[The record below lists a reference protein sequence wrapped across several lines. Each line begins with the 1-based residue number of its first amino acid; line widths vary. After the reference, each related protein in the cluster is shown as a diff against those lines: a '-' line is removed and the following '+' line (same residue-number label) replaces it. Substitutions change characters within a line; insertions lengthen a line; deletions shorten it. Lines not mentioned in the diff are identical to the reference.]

1 MPYTRPANSVR
12 DSSRI
17 ENAAALLSE
26 LKAIGITVE
35 RKRRNKAWK
44 LVVRGPVGALTQ
56 DVLSRIQVNAAPI
69 RDHLLSLEARE
80 QADRQWLADR
90 GLPVPDRTDVAEAGS
105 SPPKV
110 EVVI

>member
-1 MPYTRPANSVR
+1 MPYYPANSIR
-12 DSSRI
+12 DASRV
-17 ENAAALLSE
+17 ENPEALLAK
-26 LKAIGITVE
+26 LGAKGITVE
-35 RKRRNKAWK
+35 RRRRNKRWK

-90 GLPVPDRTDVAEAGS
+90 GLPIPDEPKQLKG
-105 SPPKV
+105 PPQI
-110 EVVI
+110 EVLL